1 MTSQDNALDMSRLE
15 LLLREH
21 FARTEK
27 QLADIRKDNAE
38 FKAQITRDNAEFKES
53 ISARLDAFEEKTSAR
68 LDAFE
73 NKINAR
79 LDSFEAKAEDRFG
92 RLEATIGVLQN
103 DITGLKHDVAGLYHW
118 DYWLLSIIL
127 VVFAMPQIV
136 AGIKSLFGAIT
147 DGIAGIIA
155 LFRK

>member
-1 MTSQDNALDMSRLE
+1 MTSTDISKLE
-15 LLLREH
+15 LM
-21 FARTEK
+21 
-27 QLADIRKDNAE
+27 LAGIRQDNAE
-38 FKAQITRDNAEFKES
+38 FKAQIIKNNAEFKES
-53 ISARLDAFEEKTSAR
+53 VNAR

-73 NKINAR
+73 NKINTR
-79 LDSFEAKAEDRFG
+79 LDAFEGKINTRLDKMEAKVS
-92 RLEATIGVLQN
+92 VLHDDN
-103 DITGLKHDVAGLYHW
+103 IGLKHDVSGLYHW

-127 VVFAMPQIV
+127 VLFAMPQIV

>member
-1 MTSQDNALDMSRLE
+1 MTDS
-15 LLLREH
+15 
-21 FARTEK
+21 
-27 QLADIRKDNAE
+27 ADISRIELMLAGIRQDNAE
-38 FKAQITRDNAEFKES
+38 FKVQIIKDNADFKES
-53 ISARLDAFEEKTSAR
+53 VNARLDAFESKINTR

-73 NKINAR
+73 SKINTR
-79 LDSFEAKAEDRFG
+79 LDNLQAQISVLHDDN
-92 RLEATIGVLQN
+92 IGLQ
-103 DITGLKHDVAGLYHW
+103 HDVSGLYHW

-147 DGIAGIIA
+147 EGIAGIIA

>member
-1 MTSQDNALDMSRLE
+1 MTSSDISRIE
-15 LLLREH
+15 LM
-21 FARTEK
+21 
-27 QLADIRKDNAE
+27 LAGIRQDNAE
-38 FKAQITRDNAEFKES
+38 FKAQIIKDNAEFKDN
-53 ISARLDAFEEKTSAR
+53 INVR

-73 NKINAR
+73 NKINTR
-79 LDSFEAKAEDRFG
+79 LDKMEAK
-92 RLEATIGVLQN
+92 ISVLHDDN
-103 DITGLKHDVAGLYHW
+103 IGLKHDVSGLYHW

-127 VVFAMPQIV
+127 VLFAMPQIV

>member
-1 MTSQDNALDMSRLE
+1 MLFRS
-15 LLLREH
+15 
-21 FARTEK
+21 
-27 QLADIRKDNAE
+27 
-38 FKAQITRDNAEFKES
+38 
-53 ISARLDAFEEKTSAR
+53 R

>member
-1 MTSQDNALDMSRLE
+1 MTTSTDIQVLMVILEEVRAIRQDNAD
-15 LLLREH
+15 
-21 FARTEK
+21 
-27 QLADIRKDNAE
+27 
-38 FKAQITRDNAEFKES
+38 FKAGLKQDMQDFKAEIRQDMQDFKADVNS
-53 ISARLDAFEEKTSAR
+53 
-68 LDAFE
+68 
-73 NKINAR
+73 R
-79 LDSFEAKAEDRFG
+79 LDSVQADLSSIKTEIKS
-92 RLEATIGVLQN
+92 LQF
-103 DITGLKHDVAGLYHW
+103 DVVGLKHDVAGLYHW

>member
-1 MTSQDNALDMSRLE
+1 MTSTDISRLE
-15 LLLREH
+15 LM
-21 FARTEK
+21 
-27 QLADIRKDNAE
+27 LAGIRQDNAE
-38 FKAQITRDNAEFKES
+38 FKAQIIKNNAEFKES
-53 ISARLDAFEEKTSAR
+53 VNAR

-73 NKINAR
+73 NKINTR
-79 LDSFEAKAEDRFG
+79 LDAFEGKINTRLDKMEAK
-92 RLEATIGVLQN
+92 ISVLHDDN
-103 DITGLKHDVAGLYHW
+103 VGLKHDVSGLYHW

-127 VVFAMPQIV
+127 VLFAMPQIV

>member
-1 MTSQDNALDMSRLE
+1 MTSMDVSRLE

-21 FARTEK
+21 FAHTDK

-38 FKAQITRDNAEFKES
+38 FKAQIIKDNAEFKDS
-53 ISARLDAFEEKTSAR
+53 INARF
-68 LDAFE
+68 DAFE
-73 NKINAR
+73 NKINTR
-79 LDSFEAKAEDRFG
+79 LDNMQAQIS
-92 RLEATIGVLQN
+92 VLHDDN
-103 DITGLKHDVAGLYHW
+103 IGLKHDVSGLYHW

>member
-1 MTSQDNALDMSRLE
+1 MTSTDISRLE
-15 LLLREH
+15 LM
-21 FARTEK
+21 
-27 QLADIRKDNAE
+27 LAGIRQDNAE
-38 FKAQITRDNAEFKES
+38 FKAQIIKNNAEFKES
-53 ISARLDAFEEKTSAR
+53 VNAR

-73 NKINAR
+73 NKINTR
-79 LDSFEAKAEDRFG
+79 LDAFEGKINTRLDKMEAK
-92 RLEATIGVLQN
+92 ISVLHDDN
-103 DITGLKHDVAGLYHW
+103 IGLKHDVSGLYHW

-127 VVFAMPQIV
+127 VLFAMPQIV

>member
-1 MTSQDNALDMSRLE
+1 MTSSDISRIE
-15 LLLREH
+15 LM
-21 FARTEK
+21 
-27 QLADIRKDNAE
+27 LAGIRQDNAE
-38 FKAQITRDNAEFKES
+38 FKAQIIKDNAEFKDN
-53 ISARLDAFEEKTSAR
+53 INVR

-73 NKINAR
+73 NKINTR
-79 LDSFEAKAEDRFG
+79 LDKMEAK
-92 RLEATIGVLQN
+92 ISVLHDDN
-103 DITGLKHDVAGLYHW
+103 IGLKHDVSGLYHW

-127 VVFAMPQIV
+127 LLFAMPQIV